1 MVETFIRY
9 NEYKWPTF
17 PWAECKENTVKSR
30 FLAAL
35 AINLVLRTYW
45 TQINRALLY
54 RERLPILQPRAEED
68 SLGNISIKITYQGP
82 SSTIYAFGRTNRFKV
97 IGCLLPTDW
106 TKSWSS
112 ALGVGFFACTG
123 EGWAICFWHLGC
135 WGQPGTLGNA
145 LRKTQLRIRLMF
157 GLKDQMLIQSPF
169 CPRTQL
175 LPSAINWT
183 TWWQAGLLLGSWA
196 WWLRFRSASWPS
208 FSELNTSCVT
218 EKWCIWMEEM
228 QFFKVLLLHIIRR
241 LWWFGL
247 WVGVAPRESRR
258 AVCTSALTRPAALA
272 TTPSALLL
280 IFPWNPDCFQL
291 FLLTERRF
299 FLSRIC
305 NEVLGRAH
313 ANPAHQAK
321 GDQIPDSEDLEEDL
335 GKSLIA
341 RRLWASVKCAIGRD
355 DLSSLSVP
363 WLPHAVTTG
372 ECHQH
377 DALSWAEK
385 TKAH

>member
-54 RERLPILQPRAEED
+54 RERLPILQPRDEED
-68 SLGNISIKITYQGP
+68 SLGNISVKITYQGP

-106 TKSWSS
+106 TKLWSS

-157 GLKDQMLIQSPF
+157 GLKDQMLIQSSF

-175 LPSAINWT
+175 LPFAINWT

-196 WWLRFRSASWPS
+196 WWHRFRSASWPS
-208 FSELNTSCVT
+208 FSEL
-218 EKWCIWMEEM
+218 WHWEM
-228 QFFKVLLLHIIRR
+228 MHLNGRNAVLQS
-241 LWWFGL
+241 F
-247 WVGVAPRESRR
+247 VAPHHQQAVVIW
-258 AVCTSALTRPAALA
+258 AVCWGCPTRIQKSSVHLCPHQACCPGHHTLSLASHISLESWLFPALSAHRKE
-272 TTPSALLL
+272 
-280 IFPWNPDCFQL
+280 I
-291 FLLTERRF
+291 

-313 ANPAHQAK
+313 ANPARQAK
-321 GDQIPDSEDLEEDL
+321 GDRIPDSEDLEEDL

-341 RRLWASVKCAIGRD
+341 RRLWASVKCGIGRD